1 MHLLKRT
8 GHNDLKYPLDC
19 ARDHIRT
26 GRSEHPLNCTGVG
39 ASLMTLSSHN
49 PFLLLAVNNLENIM
63 ALSEAF

>member
-1 MHLLKRT
+1 MTYR
-8 GHNDLKYPLDC
+8 LDC

-49 PFLLLAVNNLENIM
+49 PSLLAVSNFGERHGLVGGVM
-63 ALSEAF
+63 SYRL